1 MASNK
6 EFDIRENETYGDWK
20 RRKHEERGM
29 SGIGQKNKKDRTNWS
44 EQQKRGL
51 RNKNKGRRKQNLA
64 RKKLGI
70 PNAKFR
76 SNMGNEENWGGQVR
90 VEVKAGKQIESIWK
104 KYLAAKLQS
113 DVNNNAIGNTK
124 PFLFVV
130 MPDGVTNGLVICE
143 LDKFEDVVYSMIET
157 WKENENG

>member
-70 PNAKFR
+70 QQRKI
-76 SNMGNEENWGGQVR
+76 Q
-90 VEVKAGKQIESIWK
+90 KAEKKKLKGKK
-104 KYLAAKLQS
+104 
-113 DVNNNAIGNTK
+113 
-124 PFLFVV
+124 
-130 MPDGVTNGLVICE
+130 
-143 LDKFEDVVYSMIET
+143 
-157 WKENENG
+157 